1 MENNLLESFKGD
13 KVLLRRGTENKQEQP
28 YTGPHTILTV
38 ADNGTVRLKVKS
50 VIDSYNICRLMPYNE
65 TYDSNHGGECSMRNA
80 KSRRKKDSEEYS
92 PSDKVEWE
100 EEPL

>member
-1 MENNLLESFKGD
+1 
-13 KVLLRRGTENKQEQP
+13 
-28 YTGPHTILTV
+28 
-38 ADNGTVRLKVKS
+38 
-50 VIDSYNICRLMPYNE
+50 MPYNE

-92 PSDKVEWE
+92 SSDKVEWE